1 MAKAKRPAPAAK
13 KPSKPGLKKN
23 EPKKRPLS
31 AKNSASTDRKA
42 GAKDMFKSE
51 ASAKPAARESSWLD
65 AESHQPVIERYAR
78 RLGPFVE
85 AMADGKIDEA
95 ELAAQEKR
103 LIKLMKEV
111 EPALPAELHGKVTQL
126 LCELTAYDLMHILHS
141 MEQARPK
148 TVFQG

>member
-1 MAKAKRPAPAAK
+1 MAKAKRPAPPAK
-13 KPSKPGLKKN
+13 TPSKPGLKKN
-23 EPKKRPLS
+23 ESKKTPLP

-42 GAKDMFKSE
+42 GTKSTSQGE
-51 ASAKPAARESSWLD
+51 AKPAARASTWLD

-148 TVFQG
+148 SVFQG